1 MPATECML
9 RAQALEAYET
19 ISLDKHG
26 ETVRLILTEVS
37 LLAEKYR
44 CVRRHDVPHIRELAG
59 LLDLLWQEVE
69 MASTP
74 APLNQPCTQPSEAS
88 AFPQL

>member
-1 MPATECML
+1 MITDPDSVQ
-9 RAQALEAYET
+9 RGRVLEAYEAVA
-19 ISLDKHG
+19 SLDAHG
-26 ETVRLILTEVS
+26 EVVRLILAEAS

-69 MASTP
+69 MVQAL
-74 APLNQPCTQPSEAS
+74 PLTEQPEQP